1 MLLVQAVW
9 VSQPK
14 LFLCAGF
21 PPSPLVSP
29 SIPLYDRS
37 IRSRTVGFGHQQVT
51 GATASALC
59 PGPGDDRLESGM
71 LSRNVAHAHGPP
83 GIY

>member
-1 MLLVQAVW
+1 VLLVQAVW

-21 PPSPLVSP
+21 PPSPFVSP
-29 SIPLYDRS
+29 SIPRDRS
-37 IRSRTVGFGHQQVT
+37 IRSRTVGVDHPQVT